1 MANKL
6 NQAVRF
12 IEAGKEAN
20 ARRLLAEV
28 LKSEPTNEEAWVLMA
43 TVAETYE
50 LREKCLREA
59 LRLNPG
65 NQTALR
71 GLESLKRQPKH
82 ASLSSTLPLPTTRPY
97 YGILKGI
104 AYAGGALAVTIFIL
118 GIALFLLRDQLSGD
132 AGWREFAPEEGRFSI
147 LVPRTP
153 RKTTETTETQIGTI
167 DTHLFIVTH
176 GDFTYLMVYNDF
188 PRRLISSSDSRVMLD
203 GARDGAVESLSGRL
217 LSEHSISIN
226 GYPGRELRIKVSDG
240 PYTSIA
246 QVRIYL
252 VGNRL
257 YQIYA
262 IAPET
267 RASSPDMTKFLDSFK
282 LLR

>member
-12 IEAGKEAN
+12 IEAGKEAQ
-20 ARRLLAEV
+20 ARRLLTEV
-28 LKSEPTNEEAWVLMA
+28 LKSDPTNEEAWVLMA

-50 LREKCLREA
+50 SRKKCLQEA
-59 LRLNPG
+59 LRLNPR
-65 NQTALR
+65 NQTALK
-71 GLESLKRQPKH
+71 GLESLKRRPKH
-82 ASLSSTLPLPTTRPY
+82 APLNSTLTLPKTQPS

-104 AYAGGALAVTIFIL
+104 AYAVGALAVTIFIL
-118 GIALFLLRDQLSGD
+118 GIALFLLRDQLSSD

-167 DTHLFIVTH
+167 DTHIFVVTH
-176 GDFTYLMVYNDF
+176 GDFTYIMVYNDF
-188 PRRLISSSDSRVMLD
+188 PQRLINSSDSRAMLN
-203 GARDGAVESLSGRL
+203 GARDGAVESLGGRL
-217 LSEHSISIN
+217 LSENSISIN
-226 GYPGRELRIKVSDG
+226 GFPGRELKVKVSEG
-240 PYTSIA
+240 PYTSVA

-252 VGNRL
+252 VRNRL

-262 IAPET
+262 IAPEA
-267 RASSPDMTKFLDSFK
+267 RASSPDVKKFLDSFK